1 MTALAGFRLHVKR
14 IMRLIISFLRLYP
27 LKSFTTLIAMLFA
40 GVADGFGMTMLLPL
54 LGLAFHDNG
63 NPVHASSS
71 LERMARSFFDALGIE
86 PTIVILLSLFVISII
101 IKVVLVLVANR
112 HVGYMV
118 AQVAT
123 DLRLSLLRAM
133 LKSRWSYFV
142 HQPAGAFAN
151 AFATEAER
159 SARAYLFG
167 MRLVALVLNAAVYSA
182 VAVMISWQVTVAAL
196 TAGMFVLYVLRL
208 LVKRAKTA
216 GRNQTEQLR
225 SMLSL
230 VTDLLHSLKPLKAMS
245 REDMLGRM
253 LTDET
258 MKLHAALRHQVFSV
272 EALKAL
278 QEPLTTTLFAVGL
291 YVALA
296 WYSLSMSGVLV
307 MVYILNKIIK
317 CLQRAQREHQSMA
330 IAESAYW
337 SIRLRIQEARKE
349 CECGGGTEEPSFYR
363 AVRLEN
369 VSFGYEER
377 AILRDVSLEFPKG
390 SFTALVGP
398 SGAGKTTIADIV
410 TGLAEPW
417 EGEVLIDDTPLRR
430 IDMVKW
436 RRMIG
441 YVPQDTVLLHDT
453 IFNNVT
459 LGDPAFSEADAELA
473 LRRAGAWEF
482 VSSLSLGM
490 KTVTGERGS
499 RLSGGQRQ
507 RITIARA
514 LVHRPALLILD
525 EATSALDQAS
535 EKEICA
541 TLKSL
546 SGDITIIAI
555 SHQDSLREAAERVY
569 RLESSRLERV
579 R

>member
-1 MTALAGFRLHVKR
+1 
-14 IMRLIISFLRLYP
+14 MRLIISFLRLYP
-27 LKSFTTLIAMLFA
+27 LKSFITLLAMLFA
-40 GVADGFGMTMLLPL
+40 GVAEGFGMTMLLPL
-54 LGLAFHDNG
+54 LGLAFNDSESS
-63 NPVHASSS
+63 VHTSSS
-71 LERMARSFFDALGIE
+71 LEQTVRAFFDTVGVE
-86 PTIVILLSLFVISII
+86 PTIVILLTLFVISII
-101 IKVVLVLVANR
+101 IKVILVLVANR

-123 DLRLSLLRAM
+123 DLRLSLLRAI
-133 LKSRWSYFV
+133 LKSRWGYFV
-142 HQPAGAFAN
+142 HQPTGAFAN

-167 MRLVALVLNAAVYSA
+167 MRIIALVLNAAVYIS

-196 TAGMFVLYVLRL
+196 TAGVFVLYILRL
-208 LVKRAKTA
+208 LVKKAKMA

-230 VTDLLHSLKPLKAMS
+230 ITDLLHSIKPLKAMS

-258 MKLHAALRHQVFSV
+258 MNLNSALRHQVFSV

-296 WYSLSMSGVLV
+296 WYSLSMSSVLV

-337 SIRLRIQEARKE
+337 SIQLRIQDARKE
-349 CECGGGTEEPSFYR
+349 CEGSGGTEEPCFKR
-363 AVRLEN
+363 AVSLEG
-369 VSFGYEER
+369 VSFGYEKR
-377 AILRDVSLEFPKG
+377 AILKDVSLEFPRG

-410 TGLAEPW
+410 TGLVEPW
-417 EGEVLIDDTPLRR
+417 EGDVLIDNVPLQR
-430 IDMVKW
+430 IDIRKW

-453 IFNNVT
+453 IFNNIT
-459 LGDPAFSEADAELA
+459 LGDPAFSEADVELA

-482 VSSLSLGM
+482 VSSMPRGM

-525 EATSALDQAS
+525 EATSALDPVS

-546 SGDITIIAI
+546 KGDLTIIAI
-555 SHQDSLREAAERVY
+555 SHQDSLKEAAERVF
-569 RLESSRLERV
+569 RLENNRIKKV
-579 R
+579 Y